1 MSSNNPAGGIKEP
14 LIHITKRKHLEWY
27 QSWGIR
33 IIAIVIAL
41 VLCAIV
47 TSVTT
52 GLDPISVYR
61 TMFEGAFGTERKIWI
76 LGKEVAILLCV
87 SLALAPAFKMKFWNL
102 GGEGQVLIGAL
113 ITAACM
119 IYLKNLPQPV
129 LILVMLVSALAA
141 GAIWAGI
148 PAFFKAKWNINET
161 LFTLM
166 MNYVATQLVAFYIIV
181 WEVPKGSGKVGIIN
195 QSGMEG
201 WLPVIGDYKYLLNIL
216 LIAGVTVF
224 MYVYLKYS
232 KHGYEISVVGESKS
246 TARYVGIKVG
256 RVILRTLL
264 LSGAICGFAGFLMV
278 AGTDHTITTTLA
290 GGRGFLG
297 VMVAWLA
304 QFNPLGMV
312 LSSFLLGFLERGA
325 SEISAIY
332 QLNHSFGDILTG
344 IILFFI
350 IGSEFFIN
358 YKLNFRGPS
367 KTEKTMAEAPA
378 APEAPAEAEGVR
390 DSGQISGE
398 GKEADK

>member
-1 MSSNNPAGGIKEP
+1 MSSKNPAGGASEP

-27 QSWGIR
+27 QSWLIR
-33 IIAIVIAL
+33 LLAIGIAL
-41 VLCAIV
+41 VICAIV

-52 GLDPISVYR
+52 GLNPFLVYN
-61 TMFEGAFGTERKIWI
+61 TMFEGAFGTERKLWI
-76 LGKEVAILLCV
+76 LGKEVAILLCI
-87 SLALAPAFKMKFWNL
+87 SIALAPAFKMKFWNL

-113 ITAACM
+113 VTAACM
-119 IYLKNLPQPV
+119 IYLKSLPQPI
-129 LILVMLVSALAA
+129 LIPIMFICAVGI
-141 GAIWAGI
+141 GAVWAGI
-148 PAFFKAKWNINET
+148 PAFFKAKWNTNET

-166 MNYVATQLVAFYIIV
+166 MNYVATQLVAFFIIV

-195 QSGMEG
+195 QDGMEG
-201 WLPVIGDYKYLLNIL
+201 WLPIIGDYKYLLNIL
-216 LIAGVTVF
+216 LIALVTVA

-232 KHGYEISVVGESKS
+232 KHGYEVSVVGESKS

-264 LSGAICGFAGFLMV
+264 LSGAICGFAGFLMG
-278 AGTDHTITTTLA
+278 AGTDHTIPTTLA

-297 VMVAWLA
+297 GMVAWLA

-358 YKLNFRGPS
+358 FRIVFRGHA
-367 KTEKTMAEAPA
+367 KEKPGT
-378 APEAPAEAEGVR
+378 
-390 DSGQISGE
+390 
-398 GKEADK
+398 ADPNEIQLH

>member
-1 MSSNNPAGGIKEP
+1 MSSNNPGNGLNEP

-27 QSWGIR
+27 QAWGIR
-33 IIAIVIAL
+33 IIAIVLAL
-41 VLCAIV
+41 VLCAII

-52 GLDPISVYR
+52 GLDPVSVYG

-87 SLALAPAFKMKFWNL
+87 SLALTPAFRMKFWNL

-113 ITAACM
+113 VTAACM
-119 IYLKNLPQPV
+119 IYMKSLPQPL
-129 LILVMLVSALAA
+129 LIAIMFA
-141 GAIWAGI
+141 GAVIAGAVWAGI
-148 PAFFKAKWNINET
+148 PAFFKAKWNTNET

-166 MNYVATQLVAFYIIV
+166 MNYVATQLIAYFIIV

-195 QSGMEG
+195 QDNMEG

-216 LIAGVTVF
+216 LIAIVTVV
-224 MYVYLKYS
+224 MYIYLKYS

-325 SEISAIY
+325 S
-332 QLNHSFGDILTG
+332 
-344 IILFFI
+344 
-350 IGSEFFIN
+350 
-358 YKLNFRGPS
+358 
-367 KTEKTMAEAPA
+367 
-378 APEAPAEAEGVR
+378 
-390 DSGQISGE
+390 
-398 GKEADK
+398 

>member
-1 MSSNNPAGGIKEP
+1 MSSKNPAGAVNEP
-14 LIHITKRKHLEWY
+14 LVHITKRKHLEWY

-33 IIAIVIAL
+33 LIAIVIAL
-41 VLCAIV
+41 VICAIV
-47 TSVTT
+47 TSVMT
-52 GLDPISVYR
+52 GLDPLSVYG
-61 TMFEGAFGTERKIWI
+61 TMFEGAFGTERKLWI
-76 LGKEVAILLCV
+76 LGKEVSILLCV
-87 SLALAPAFKMKFWNL
+87 SLALTPAFKMKFWNL

-113 ITAACM
+113 VTAACM
-119 IYLKNLPQPV
+119 IYMKSLPQPL
-129 LILVMLVSALAA
+129 LILIMFVGAVGV

-148 PAFFKAKWNINET
+148 PAFFKAKWNTNET

-166 MNYVATQLVAFYIIV
+166 MNYVATQLVAFFVIV
-181 WEVPKGSGKVGIIN
+181 WEVPKGSGNVGIIN

-216 LIAGVTVF
+216 LVALVTVG

-232 KHGYEISVVGESKS
+232 KHGYEIAVVGESKN

-358 YKLNFRGPS
+358 DKIHFRGQAKDKPG
-367 KTEKTMAEAPA
+367 A
-378 APEAPAEAEGVR
+378 ADPNEI
-390 DSGQISGE
+390 QMH
-398 GKEADK
+398 